1 MVNATTAA
9 FRKMMLNGRMN
20 QLMTEAVEE
29 GIDATKAAY
38 GIDGLE
44 KIDFKAATD
53 AEPGQLREDADTYG
67 KLIRELGIK
76 AE

>member
-29 GIDATKAAY
+29 GIAATKAARSAQEQ
-38 GIDGLE
+38 GRTVNPTQAPATKGVAVGEAIRRRA
-44 KIDFKAATD
+44 KAA
-53 AEPGQLREDADTYG
+53 
-67 KLIRELGIK
+67 
-76 AE
+76 